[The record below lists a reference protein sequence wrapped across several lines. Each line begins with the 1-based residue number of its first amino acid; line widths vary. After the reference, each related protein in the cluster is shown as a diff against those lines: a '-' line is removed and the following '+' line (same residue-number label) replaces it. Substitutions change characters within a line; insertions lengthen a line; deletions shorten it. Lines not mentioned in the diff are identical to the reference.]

1 MEEASVEEAVDAS
14 VGGEVGGVELA
25 VLLRV
30 DGWGIE
36 MRKSIVKRLME
47 IIEDWDKTVTA
58 HYRSDDDVARQVAEY
73 LIEAGKTVNFNNR
86 YSARLDRAHVPGQQ
100 DHVHLFLNHKKVCV
114 INKDGT
120 ASHNSDI
127 SAIPRYLQPKLKTMG
142 VKMEEAHLIIE
153 ASDASAVAA
162 ILRHNIAILEAR

>member
-25 VLLRV
+25 ALLGV

-47 IIEDWDKTVTA
+47 IIEDWDKTVIA
-58 HYRSDDDVARQVAEY
+58 HYRSDDVVARQVAEY
-73 LIEAGKTVNFNNR
+73 LIEAGNPVDFDNR
-86 YSARLDRAHVPGQQ
+86 YSARLERAHVPGQQ

-114 INKDGT
+114 INEDGT
-120 ASHNSDI
+120 PSHNSAI
-127 SAIPRYLQPKLKTMG
+127 SAIPRYVRPKLKNVG
-142 VKMEEAHLIIE
+142 VKIEEAHLIIE

>member
-25 VLLRV
+25 ALLRV
-30 DGWGIE
+30 GGWGIE
-36 MRKSIVKRLME
+36 MRKSILKRLLE
-47 IIEDWDKTVTA
+47 IMEDWDKTVTA

-86 YSARLDRAHVPGQQ
+86 YSARDERAHVPGQK
-100 DHVHLFLNHKKVCV
+100 DHVHLLLKGKEVCV

-120 ASHNSDI
+120 PSHNSDI
-127 SAIPRYLQPKLKTMG
+127 SAIPRYLRPKVRHMG
-142 VKMEEAHLIIE
+142 VKIEEARLIVE
-153 ASDASAVAA
+153 AADVSAIAE